1 MIFVRLMEIS
11 EVKSMVTLVHHQ
23 PDLLNETERA
33 DGFFV
38 ESIPE
43 YVPQLGKTAELFYNP
58 QTKEFY
64 YEYRDVPTTES
75 ERIAQLE
82 KNLKDLML
90 TATDQYEQTLE
101 IEEKTK
107 TTMLATTDLFEQ
119 NLELDSRIAA
129 LENANEAT

>member
-1 MIFVRLMEIS
+1 ML
-11 EVKSMVTLVHHQ
+11 VKDLPIEEDVTGK
-23 PDLLNETERA
+23 RA
-33 DGFFV
+33 V
-38 ESIPE
+38 LH
-43 YVPQLGKTAELFYNP
+43 VNP
-58 QTKEFY
+58 QTKELW
-64 YEYRDVPTTES
+64 YEYVDLPLPEN

-82 KNLKDLML
+82 QYMKALML
-90 TATDQYEQTLE
+90 SATDQFEQTLA